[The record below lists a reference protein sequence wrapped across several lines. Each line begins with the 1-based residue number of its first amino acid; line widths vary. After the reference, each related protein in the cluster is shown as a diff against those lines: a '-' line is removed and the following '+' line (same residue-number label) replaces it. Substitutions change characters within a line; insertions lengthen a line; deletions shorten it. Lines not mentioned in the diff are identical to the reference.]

1 MAKQQMFVSSAK
13 RPNGNGDG
21 TLNLE
26 IALSPPPFDCISTD
40 GDNTPIRHGVNT
52 PLNYFDLVP

>member
-13 RPNGNGDG
+13 RSSGNGDG

-26 IALSPPPFDCISTD
+26 IALSPPRLTASLQMEI
-40 GDNTPIRHGVNT
+40 TPQFAMGLT
-52 PLNYFDLVP
+52 PH